1 MANMLD
7 AIIIVAGGILQIPA
21 VEEARKLKLKT
32 IVTDG
37 NKNAICSNL
46 ADQFYKIDIYNI
58 PKHFELIKKIMNDV
72 NIKGVF
78 TEGSE
83 ATITVAELAKYLD
96 LKGISPESA
105 RNCKDK
111 IMTRRILEKHKIPIP
126 RWKQVTKKSISSEAK
141 TLGFPIIIKSSNNS
155 GSRGSTKVS
164 DAKGLLQA
172 YNLAKKNSTNS
183 KVLIEELLYGD
194 EQSVEILFDHNKK
207 CIFLNIVDRYFSE
220 GKWSIELGHVNP
232 TRLNKKTQKE
242 LFELTKK
249 SAKSMNIDFGV
260 FKADTIITKDGI
272 KILEVTPRLSG
283 GFDSQKTTP
292 ISSGRNFIKAAMTL
306 ALNMPIEKN
315 DLIHKKKKFSA
326 VWTVLPNPGKIK
338 MIKGVDIAKRLKGVK
353 EIIIMKQKNDKI
365 PKIIDSA
372 KRPAYVISEA
382 SSYNQALNIAK
393 KAATKIQ
400 FMVEKS

>member
-1 MANMLD
+1 
-7 AIIIVAGGILQIPA
+7 
-21 VEEARKLKLKT
+21 
-32 IVTDG
+32 
-37 NKNAICSNL
+37 
-46 ADQFYKIDIYNI
+46 
-58 PKHFELIKKIMNDV
+58 
-72 NIKGVF
+72 
-78 TEGSE
+78 
-83 ATITVAELAKYLD
+83 
-96 LKGISPESA
+96 
-105 RNCKDK
+105 
-111 IMTRRILEKHKIPIP
+111 
-126 RWKQVTKKSISSEAK
+126 
-141 TLGFPIIIKSSNNS
+141 
-155 GSRGSTKVS
+155 
-164 DAKGLLQA
+164 
-172 YNLAKKNSTNS
+172 
-183 KVLIEELLYGD
+183 
-194 EQSVEILFDHNKK
+194 
-207 CIFLNIVDRYFSE
+207 
-220 GKWSIELGHVNP
+220 
-232 TRLNKKTQKE
+232 
-242 LFELTKK
+242 
-249 SAKSMNIDFGV
+249 MNIDFGV

>member
-1 MANMLD
+1 MLD

-172 YNLAKKNSTNS
+172 YNLDKKNSTNS

>member
-1 MANMLD
+1 MLD

>member
-1 MANMLD
+1 MLD

-21 VEEARKLKLKT
+21 IEEARKLKLKT